1 MKSFFFQVLYC
12 GYKSFERWIFE
23 PRGEIL
29 TVEMK
34 TVTQYTALIR
44 LPAPLRGQESIPE
57 RRADASGLFSDIDH
71 MYGFMWGG
79 GVGVC
84 SHRSHLSLGSSFTGF
99 HNPFPSKAS
108 HNIVWHGH
116 ININKRD
123 ILVHPVIV
131 FYRLVCHHQCFP
143 RLLLIFCCFHWQR
156 LKLPHAFLICM

>member
-79 GVGVC
+79 GGWRMFPQEPFE
-84 SHRSHLSLGSSFTGF
+84 SREQLHWFSQ
-99 HNPFPSKAS
+99 PFP
-108 HNIVWHGH
+108 
-116 ININKRD
+116 
-123 ILVHPVIV
+123 
-131 FYRLVCHHQCFP
+131 
-143 RLLLIFCCFHWQR
+143 
-156 LKLPHAFLICM
+156 LKSFS